1 MTFEIK
7 TLHTTLYGGFKI
19 QAIKV
24 IGEALYAQ
32 PKYMPRYGTPYFV
45 DRLGNAKFQNEIQA
59 PKVVIPN
66 DPVNNTDATNKA
78 YVDEKSKLY
87 LHSITYTA
95 SNSNDGYSSEGVIN
109 LYTKSST
116 EITDF
121 FEIYNAI
128 NTATS
133 TSIAGFIN
141 GPLGI
146 NIARRFNIA
155 EDGSSM

>member
-1 MTFEIK
+1 MTFTVVSLTGIDAKIVGIK
-7 TLHTTLYGGFKI
+7 
-19 QAIKV
+19 AIGANY
-24 IGEALYAQ
+24 IT
-32 PKYMPRYGTPYFV
+32 RYNTNYLAKFGTPYYCDKDGRTIYKNGITTPQITV
-45 DRLGNAKFQNEIQA
+45 S
-59 PKVVIPN
+59 N

>member
-1 MTFEIK
+1 MAVGTI
-7 TLHTTLYGGFKI
+7 TLS
-19 QAIKV
+19 
-24 IGEALYAQ
+24 
-32 PKYMPRYGTPYFV
+32 
-45 DRLGNAKFQNEIQA
+45 
-59 PKVVIPN
+59 
-66 DPVNNTDATNKA
+66 NNPTADTDATNKA

-87 LHSITYTA
+87 LHSITYAA

-146 NIARRFNIA
+146 NIARRFNIE